1 MFNLVF
7 QRVQTLTTF
16 YFFITVLLTVYLILL
31 VERNK
36 INSKILDL
44 V

>member
-7 QRVQTLTTF
+7 QRVQTLMIF
-16 YFFITVLLTVYLILL
+16 YFFTTVLLTVYLILL

>member
-7 QRVQTLTTF
+7 QRFQTLMIF
-16 YFFITVLLTVYLILL
+16 HFFITVLLTVYLILL